1 MPLSEVSSNAMSR
14 NRAPSHPDSFPDH
27 TNAFDEGISALRS
40 TPSSIQS
47 MLKNTTETGDIGQFS
62 IKPAHIKASR
72 RRTSPTASHFS
83 QHEID
88 LPQHQVDQLD
98 GVSRQ
103 NQSYD
108 GEGRQPSLGSHNG
121 TRAASSVTSMYQ
133 SESQK
138 SLRIHPCHVQ
148 NVDTRAFSLS
158 HSSHMSYSL
167 SNHRSYSSLR
177 SRSPF
182 AYPTRLKRPGYR
194 PSSPALSPANYTDTD
209 PRIDIGFEIGS
220 NVRTPSPASH
230 HTIRTGPSFS
240 YNNLHQLVPSP
251 TYPSDIMLQPAPPH
265 RDRTARTPSGSSPY
279 PVSRT
284 ASKNNGRP
292 FNPRER
298 SHHPQ
303 GSFGKSKRS
312 PSPSP
317 LYYDYSED
325 FAEEFC
331 YQSESTSASAPVEQT
346 LVEDEALQIYYELE
360 GDTVDVRPST
370 SPVGDIRDCNDREA
384 KASKE
389 NPSVTSASGESLA
402 QISPWID
409 AEDETVVNGSNFE
422 EQEQPSASQVP
433 KENIG
438 PNLTKGKEVDD
449 IGETMGHYLLS
460 SSRPRNRDMAP
471 KVTNKPAP
479 TSPSR
484 SEPCQRA
491 DPSVELSGPSQPPA
505 PAPPYGNRS
514 SSLYWK
520 IPSFHFSHLNL
531 RDAAILAS
539 RPGSL
544 CAQLESR
551 DTALHAPVAARPSAT
566 RSHQGRFSRILSI
579 GEDFVGATG
588 RADAADID
596 DEHGTHRQE
605 EDVSEEPQSSH
616 PTFSSCVSRPSTS
629 SIIATS
635 VTNPEISG
643 ETQMTLPEKVMTS
656 SVPSHI
662 SVPGTARGSQSPIIR
677 KEVPSLASKPS
688 YMSLPP
694 REGSMNSEL
703 PYSFIPLVRPC
714 EARSS
719 PVQAKDSVENRG
731 LTDAEDSVISRE
743 LPFEPQPIFD
753 ERISRRRISAFQQS
767 QSKLIEAGGPTRI
780 ASYASN
786 TNVVDIGRHGPGALT
801 GSKKRKVLPLNL
813 LHAGPVSRKNRTYN
827 VPSGVSLSAQTTPV
841 YTQFTETL
849 ESRPSSAPYISL
861 APPSPGLHF
870 AEVRSFFSDD
880 SSQLRSKASFRQR
893 LSNLKAVVA
902 RASSDDIRITADH
915 RRTTSSNLA
924 KARENE
930 KASLQA
936 EDVTVGMSSFQ
947 YTTLRMREKV
957 KGWWQ
962 WGQGRMKG
970 LGGKMKKPKSKT
982 LSVTTDIFP
991 GV

>member
-1 MPLSEVSSNAMSR
+1 M
-14 NRAPSHPDSFPDH
+14 
-27 TNAFDEGISALRS
+27 ALRS

-72 RRTSPTASHFS
+72 RRTSPTTSHFP
-83 QHEID
+83 QLEID

-98 GVSRQ
+98 SVSRQ

-108 GEGRQPSLGSHNG
+108 GEGRQPSLGSYNG
-121 TRAASSVTSMYQ
+121 TTTASSLISMYQ

-138 SLRIHPCHVQ
+138 SLRIYPRHVQ

-158 HSSHMSYSL
+158 HNSHMSYSL

-194 PSSPALSPANYTDTD
+194 PSSPTLYPGNYTDID
-209 PRIDIGFEIGS
+209 PRTDIGFETGS
-220 NVRTPSPASH
+220 NMRTPSPASH
-230 HTIRTGPSFS
+230 HTVRTGPSFP
-240 YNNLHQLVPSP
+240 YDNLHQLVPSP
-251 TYPSDIMLQPAPPH
+251 TYPSDVMLQSAPPY
-265 RDRTARTPSGSSPY
+265 RDRMTRTPSVSSHY

-284 ASKNNGRP
+284 TSKNNGRP

-325 FAEEFC
+325 FAEEFR
-331 YQSESTSASAPVEQT
+331 YQSGSTSTSALVEQT

-360 GDTVDVRPST
+360 GDTLDVRPST
-370 SPVGDIRDCNDREA
+370 PPVGDDNRNCNDREA
-384 KASKE
+384 RAHKE
-389 NPSVTSASGESLA
+389 NPSVTSASLESLA
-402 QISPWID
+402 QISTWID
-409 AEDETVVNGSNFE
+409 AEGEAVVNDSNLE
-422 EQEQPSASQVP
+422 EQEKPSVSQVP

-438 PNLTKGKEVDD
+438 PNLTKGKEVED

-460 SSRPRNRDMAP
+460 SSRPRNRDMVP
-471 KVTNKPAP
+471 KLTNKPAP

-491 DPSVELSGPSQPPA
+491 DPSEEFSGGSQPPT
-505 PAPPYGNRS
+505 PALPYGNRS

-520 IPSFHFSHLNL
+520 IPSFHFSHLSL

-566 RSHQGRFSRILSI
+566 QSDQGRFSRILSI
-579 GEDFVGATG
+579 GEDFVGATAK
-588 RADAADID
+588 ADAADID
-596 DEHGTHRQE
+596 GEHGTHKQG
-605 EDVSEEPQSSH
+605 EDISEEPQSSH
-616 PTFSSCVSRPSTS
+616 PTFSSCVSRSSTS

-635 VTNPEISG
+635 VTNPETSD
-643 ETQMTLPEKVMTS
+643 ETRMTLPDKVVAS
-656 SVPSHI
+656 SVPSRI
-662 SVPGTARGSQSPIIR
+662 PAPEIARGSQSPIIR

-694 REGSMNSEL
+694 RTVSINSEL
-703 PYSFIPLVRPC
+703 PYSFIPLARPC

-719 PVQAKDSVENRG
+719 PIQAKDSVENRG
-731 LTDAEDSVISRE
+731 LTDAEDSVMSRE
-743 LPFEPQPIFD
+743 LPFEPQPILD
-753 ERISRRRISAFQQS
+753 ERIPRRRISTFQQS
-767 QSKLIEAGGPTRI
+767 QSKLVEAGGPTQN

-786 TNVVDIGRHGPGALT
+786 TNVVNIGRYGHGALT
-801 GSKKRKVLPLNL
+801 GTKKRKVLPLNL
-813 LHAGPVSRKNRTYN
+813 LHAGPVSQKSKTYT

-841 YTQFTETL
+841 YNQFIEPL

-902 RASSDDIRITADH
+902 RASSDDIRFTADH
-915 RRTTSSNLA
+915 RPTTSSTLA
-924 KARENE
+924 KARGNE

-982 LSVTTDIFP
+982 LSMTTDIFP